1 MIRSKRKI
9 LLLIVLLFFM
19 WGCEDEMTP
28 LASYVPIDAQ
38 LWGLEFQGYDGYIV
52 ADWEISNTA
61 DVSISGWEIHIKI
74 VMINDQ
80 SEQGFFFRWAP
91 QGNANQVGKGRVFQ
105 IPAEFHFFVAKPLE
119 IHGSNRLDGWMKW
132 GVGLNENLAGYIAAS
147 RASRHLR

>member
-1 MIRSKRKI
+1 
-9 LLLIVLLFFM
+9 M

-61 DVSISGWEIHIKI
+61 DVNISGWEIHIKI

-80 SEQGFFFRWAP
+80 IEEGLFFRHNVTMAP
-91 QGNANQVGKGRVFQ
+91 GDSARFAGNVF
-105 IPAEFHFFVAKPLE
+105 FHRDAVSIYPVALTTDNE
-119 IHGSNRLDGWMKW
+119 AMKSW
-132 GVGLNENLAGYIAAS
+132 DITTIRGLVE
-147 RASRHLR
+147 